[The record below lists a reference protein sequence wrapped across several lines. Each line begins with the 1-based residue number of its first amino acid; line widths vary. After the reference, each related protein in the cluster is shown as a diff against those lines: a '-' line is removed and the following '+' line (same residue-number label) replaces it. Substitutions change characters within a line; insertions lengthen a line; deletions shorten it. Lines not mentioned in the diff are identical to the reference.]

1 MTPSQSPITILGCG
15 SYGTAL
21 AISFSRNGSPTYL
34 WGHNP
39 DHIHQMQQERQNRR
53 FLPDIEF
60 PESLHLELDLK
71 TALDQAK
78 DILIVVPSHAF
89 GEILLKIRPHL
100 KPDHRLIW
108 ATKGLERNTGR
119 LLQEVV
125 EETLGK
131 AIPTAVLSG
140 PTFDTPEDDPEAQGA
155 IKDVREALADY
166 DTWFYTTVDKDDN
179 ASLQEDIKVIL
190 VIAVFI
196 IIAVL
201 WFTSGTYMEIA
212 IFMLVFAMAALLN
225 MGTNFIFGK
234 ISFVTNAVA
243 SILQLAMAIDYA
255 IILFHRFME
264 EKAHTDTKEAL
275 IRALEKGIVEIS
287 SSSLTTMSGM
297 VALMFMHFGIG
308 LDLGRV
314 MVKAILLSMLSVF
327 GFMPGLIMM
336 FNRQIDN
343 TMHKSFVPKIEFWGK
358 IVVAVRK
365 FTVPV
370 FVVMIFVC
378 GYLSNTSTYAYDQS
392 SVESAKMNE
401 YMTSKREISKNFDL
415 DNLMAIVVPAGDYDS
430 EAAILSEIQE
440 IDNVASATGLANVT
454 VDDDEQYVLTD
465 RLTPQELADV
475 TDMDIDTIRLLYRFY
490 AWKEEKYGAFLNSI
504 DEFKIPLI
512 SMVDFI
518 YGEEENETFDF
529 DEDLSQDIK
538 DMHKTLSDAREQL
551 EGDNYHRMLFTISG
565 PVEGEETF
573 ATIDKVRDI
582 AQKYYHEVY
591 VVGDSTSDYDLSKSF
606 TQDNMIITILTAA
619 FVALILLFT
628 FKNYSL
634 PLILVVTIQTSIF
647 INFTLPAIQGV
658 HMYFLSYLIVSSIQM
673 GATIDYA
680 IVITNRYIDL
690 RKTITDK
697 REAVVKTLDQSFAT
711 IITSGSIMTSAGFV
725 VGQTTSN
732 PVIASLGTTLGK
744 GTLTSIVLVMLIL
757 PQLLYMFDGIIAKTY
772 YKSKLSLENLSKL
785 RAEAAGEEGQKA

>member
-1 MTPSQSPITILGCG
+1 
-15 SYGTAL
+15 
-21 AISFSRNGSPTYL
+21 
-34 WGHNP
+34 
-39 DHIHQMQQERQNRR
+39 
-53 FLPDIEF
+53 
-60 PESLHLELDLK
+60 
-71 TALDQAK
+71 
-78 DILIVVPSHAF
+78 
-89 GEILLKIRPHL
+89 
-100 KPDHRLIW
+100 
-108 ATKGLERNTGR
+108 
-119 LLQEVV
+119 
-125 EETLGK
+125 
-131 AIPTAVLSG
+131 
-140 PTFDTPEDDPEAQGA
+140 
-155 IKDVREALADY
+155 
-166 DTWFYTTVDKDDN
+166 
-179 ASLQEDIKVIL
+179 
-190 VIAVFI
+190 
-196 IIAVL
+196 
-201 WFTSGTYMEIA
+201 
-212 IFMLVFAMAALLN
+212 
-225 MGTNFIFGK
+225 
-234 ISFVTNAVA
+234 
-243 SILQLAMAIDYA
+243 
-255 IILFHRFME
+255 
-264 EKAHTDTKEAL
+264 
-275 IRALEKGIVEIS
+275 
-287 SSSLTTMSGM
+287 
-297 VALMFMHFGIG
+297 
-308 LDLGRV
+308 
-314 MVKAILLSMLSVF
+314 
-327 GFMPGLIMM
+327 
-336 FNRQIDN
+336 
-343 TMHKSFVPKIEFWGK
+343 
-358 IVVAVRK
+358 
-365 FTVPV
+365 
-370 FVVMIFVC
+370 MIFVC

-673 GATIDYA
+673 GANIDYA
-680 IVITNRYIDL
+680 IVIATRYNEL
-690 RKTITDK
+690 RDKMDHKTAMI
-697 REAVVKTLDQSFAT
+697 ETLNFAFPTILTSGTIMTVAGTLIGQMTSDACIVGIGQCLGRGT
-711 IITSGSIMTSAGFV
+711 IISIFLVLFV
-725 VGQTTSN
+725 
-732 PVIASLGTTLGK
+732 
-744 GTLTSIVLVMLIL
+744 L
-757 PQLLYMFDGIIAKTY
+757 PQILLVGGKLVDKTSFSMHHVVLHTNTASGRVRVNGMVQGEVNGSVAGTMNAIVDGNVHLTV
-772 YKSKLSLENLSKL
+772 LSGKISQEVQDENDSH
-785 RAEAAGEEGQKA
+785 ADE